1 MHSSRRNSSSSAPN
15 TTIAAHPYA
24 KEEVDSVVEKDD
36 NDKNSKVR
44 RQTHE
49 RFCRRVCLFGT
60 VIGLLGMVLLLVQQ
74 QQQQATAHLRL
85 QHQADITSKTRAYD
99 TLVDEVRAIKKTG
112 VQMETDPHSLAVTK
126 KLQDAARALCT
137 LKYGDHARIAV
148 TIAYPNA
155 VAPSTPSDDP
165 AAAAEP
171 SPPTDTFLIE
181 MAPLAFQ
188 PYSVYNFLEVARG
201 LQAHNQWPQ
210 RPQSGFHRKASH
222 VLQATMA
229 SDYGQQPL
237 AFQEYSKE
245 YPHKQRTVGYCGRP
259 SGGRGCWY
267 ISTLDNTKNHGPG
280 SQQQKNPYEAVRTS

>member
-1 MHSSRRNSSSSAPN
+1 MHSSRRNSSSSA
-15 TTIAAHPYA
+15 AAHPHA
-24 KEEVDSVVEKDD
+24 EKEVDSVVAEDD

-49 RFCRRVCLFGT
+49 RFGRRMCLIGMG
-60 VIGLLGMVLLLVQQ
+60 IGLLGMVLLLVQQ
-74 QQQQATAHLRL
+74 QQQQATVHLRL
-85 QHQADITSKTRAYD
+85 QQQADINRMTRAYD
-99 TLVDEVRAIKKTG
+99 ILVDEVRAIKKTG
-112 VQMETDPHSLAVTK
+112 VQMETDPHSLAVTGR
-126 KLQDAARALCT
+126 LQDAARALCT
-137 LKYGDHARIAV
+137 LKYGNHARIAV
-148 TIAYPNA
+148 TIAYPNNA
-155 VAPSTPSDDP
+155 VDPST
-165 AAAAEP
+165 
-171 SPPTDTFLIE
+171 FFIE

-201 LQAHNQWPQ
+201 LHPHNPHT

-267 ISTLDNTKNHGPG
+267 ISTLDNTQNHGPG
-280 SQQQKNPYEAVRTS
+280 SQQKKNPYEAVRTS

>member
-1 MHSSRRNSSSSAPN
+1 M
-15 TTIAAHPYA
+15 
-24 KEEVDSVVEKDD
+24 
-36 NDKNSKVR
+36 
-44 RQTHE
+44 
-49 RFCRRVCLFGT
+49 CLIGMG
-60 VIGLLGMVLLLVQQ
+60 IGLLGMVLLLVQQ
-74 QQQQATAHLRL
+74 QQQQATIHLRL
-85 QHQADITSKTRAYD
+85 QQQADITRKTHVYD

-112 VQMETDPHSLAVTK
+112 VQMETDPHALAVTGR
-126 KLQDAARALCT
+126 LQDAARDLCT

-155 VAPSTPSDDP
+155 VAPSTPYD
-165 AAAAEP
+165 E
-171 SPPTDTFLIE
+171 DTILIE

-201 LQAHNQWPQ
+201 LHPHNPHA
-210 RPQSGFHRKASH
+210 RPHSGFHRKASH